1 MNEVRENIEQQ
12 MNDLME
18 EMSKREMTED
28 EYGTLTKR
36 LVDLAKIRNDA
47 LKIECDY
54 ERQAENADL
63 EAAAK
68 DEQLKEEK
76 RQFKIK
82 SILDVGK
89 ICVSVLVLVGL
100 GIAES
105 KGTFTT
111 MSFKDTFKGMKF
123 GIK

>member
-18 EMSKREMTED
+18 EMSKREMTAD

-36 LVDLAKIRNDA
+36 LVELAEVRNAA
-47 LKIECDY
+47 LRIECDY
-54 ERQAENADL
+54 ERQAESADL
-63 EAAAK
+63 EAEAK
-68 DEQLKEEK
+68 EAQLKEEK

-105 KGTFTT
+105 KGTFTS
-111 MSFKDTFKGMKF
+111 MSFKDTLKGMKF